1 MGGVNCEHIHSHS
14 ERNKTFK
21 KLEFLPLLFS
31 VFFSLVKQNPSTV
44 VEHDPFSHVKFL
56 IHFLQFLAHCD
67 PVISGGLEFFLEKM
81 RGDPPKIWP

>member
-1 MGGVNCEHIHSHS
+1 M
-14 ERNKTFK
+14 
-21 KLEFLPLLFS
+21 
-31 VFFSLVKQNPSTV
+31 KQNPSTV

-56 IHFLQFLAHCD
+56 IHFLQFLARCD